1 MTPKTFGQLL
11 YLASARWTPSDY
23 VSFLVLVCKMVP
35 PSVVDRARSQL
46 GTHIAT
52 VGPLLDAIE
61 GALRSVAAADD
72 ALGDDLL
79 AAGVQQAEDHANR
92 GREA

>member
-23 VSFLVLVCKMVP
+23 VTFLVSVCKMVP
-35 PSVVDRARSQL
+35 PSVVDRARSQI
-46 GTHIAT
+46 GTHIET

-72 ALGDDLL
+72 ALGDDLM

>member
-23 VSFLVLVCKMVP
+23 VTFLVSVCKMVP

-46 GTHIAT
+46 GTPFAT

-72 ALGDDLL
+72 ALGDDLM

>member
-11 YLASARWTPSDY
+11 YL
-23 VSFLVLVCKMVP
+23 
-35 PSVVDRARSQL
+35 
-46 GTHIAT
+46 
-52 VGPLLDAIE
+52 
-61 GALRSVAAADD
+61 AAADD

>member
-1 MTPKTFGQLL
+1 MNPKVFGQLL
-11 YLASARWTPSDY
+11 YLASVRWTPSDY
-23 VSFLVLVCKMVP
+23 VSILVMVCKMAP

-46 GTHIAT
+46 GTPFAT

-72 ALGDDLL
+72 ALAEDLL

>member
-23 VSFLVLVCKMVP
+23 VTYLVFVCKMVP

-46 GTHIAT
+46 GTPFAT